1 MNALRLAV
9 VCSFVFFA
17 TSGYAGDLTTID
29 RSIAKT
35 PDYQSTSPKYCL
47 LVFGPEA
54 STRVW
59 IVRDGDVLFVDRNC
73 NGDLTEPDEKVV
85 GKREEHSTRFD
96 VGEIRDGTLRHQ
108 DLEVVNYDAKATL
121 FGKEKYRI
129 NVNVECPDRAHIVS
143 GTHIRQRARGADSRG
158 LLQLAL
164 RPEEAPVI
172 HFGGPWS
179 IEARTSSLTIG
190 ATSEFSLRFG
200 TPGLGS
206 GSFASVLY
214 EGVVPEDVFPE
225 LDFTFPGK
233 DPGAKPMTRRHALK
247 FRC

>member
-17 TSGYAGDLTTID
+17 TFAYAGDLTTID

-35 PDYQSTSPKYCL
+35 PDYQSKSPKYCL

-73 NGDLTEPDEKVV
+73 NGDLTEPDERVV
-85 GKREEHSTRFD
+85 GKREDHSTRFD
-96 VGEIRDGTLRHQ
+96 VGEIRDGALRHQ
-108 DLEVVNYDAKATL
+108 DCEVVNYDAKATL

-143 GTHIRQRARGADSRG
+143 GKRIRQRARGADSRG
-158 LLQLAL
+158 LLQFAH
-164 RPEEAPVI
+164 RPEKAPVI

>member
-9 VCSFVFFA
+9 VCSFVFVA
-17 TSGYAGDLTTID
+17 TSAWAGDLTTID
-29 RSIAKT
+29 RTIAKN
-35 PDYQSTSPKYCL
+35 PDYQSKSPKYCL

-59 IVRDGDVLFVDRNC
+59 MVHDGDVLFVDRNC
-73 NGDLTEPDEKVV
+73 NGDLTEPDERVV
-85 GKREEHSTRFD
+85 GKREDYIVRFD
-96 VGEIRDGTLRHQ
+96 VGEIRDGALRHR
-108 DLEVVNYDAKATL
+108 DLVVGNYDAKATL

-129 NVNVECPDRAHIVS
+129 NVNVECPDRADIVS
-143 GTHIRQRARGADSRG
+143 GTRIRQRVNGADSRG
-158 LLQLAL
+158 LLQFAH

-206 GSFASVLY
+206 GSFASVFY
-214 EGVVPEDVFPE
+214 EGVVPESVFPE
-225 LDFTFPGK
+225 LEFTFPGM
-233 DPGAKPMTRRHALK
+233 DPGAKPMTRRYVLK
-247 FRC
+247 YRC